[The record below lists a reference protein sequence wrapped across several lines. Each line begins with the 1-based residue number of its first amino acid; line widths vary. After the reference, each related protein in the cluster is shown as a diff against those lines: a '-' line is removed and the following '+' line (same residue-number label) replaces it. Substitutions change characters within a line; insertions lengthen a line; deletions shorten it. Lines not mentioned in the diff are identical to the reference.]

1 MPGVNNMTSYEKWM
15 RDRILKETGNNAL
28 SKESLKLYQLIKIRS
43 TIDTAKKSKFY
54 GKVLK
59 DIESKN
65 IKDLENFQKLPF
77 TATEDLIKHN
87 SDFLCVSPDEI
98 SRIVTINSSGT
109 TGTSKRVY
117 FTENDL
123 KATIEFFEYGM
134 LNLVKKGERVLILMS
149 GSSTSSIAQL
159 LKTGLN
165 DAGCDGIIY
174 GPVKDPFDTLDTI
187 KSMKIGC
194 IVGLPVQVYY
204 LAKLKNTDD
213 RFRDIKLNS
222 ILLSADYVPESLK
235 NIVKIAFDC
244 PVFTHYGMTEMGYG
258 GGVECSALNG
268 YHMRDVDLY
277 TEIIDPD
284 TLLNVPIGCFGE
296 VVFTTLSREGMP
308 LIRYRTG
315 DISRFLP
322 KDCSCSDAFKRMDY
336 VLGRYSE
343 FIKLSSGQCLSIGV
357 IDEVLFGIEDV
368 LDFRVTIEKKENI
381 TLKLSIKPINLK
393 KHINYEK
400 IENTMRQDK
409 KLGELI
415 KNNNIDI
422 EFDNLSEEV
431 EASTGMIKRK
441 IHKYI

>member
-1 MPGVNNMTSYEKWM
+1 MTSYEKWM
-15 RDRILKETGNNAL
+15 RDRILKETGNNTL
-28 SKESLKLYQLIKIRS
+28 SKESLELYQLIKIRN
-43 TIDTAKKSKFY
+43 TINTAKKSKFY
-54 GKVLK
+54 GKMLK

-65 IKDLENFQKLPF
+65 IKAFEDFQKLPF
-77 TATEDLIKHN
+77 TTTEDLIKHN
-87 SDFLCVSPDEI
+87 RDFLCVSSDNI

-123 KATIEFFEYGM
+123 NATIEFFDYGM
-134 LNLVKKGERVLILMS
+134 LNLIKKGERVLILMS
-149 GSSTSSIAQL
+149 GSSPSSIAQL

-174 GPVKDPFDTLDTI
+174 GPVKEPFDALNTI

-213 RFRDIKLNS
+213 RFKNIKLNS

-235 NIVKIAFDC
+235 TVVSNAFDC

-277 TEIIDPD
+277 TEIIDPA
-284 TLLNVPIGCFGE
+284 TLLNVPQGCLGE

-322 KDCSCSDAFKRMDY
+322 RNCSCSDAFKRMDY
-336 VLGRYSE
+336 IKGRYSE
-343 FIKLSSGQCLSIGV
+343 FIKLSNGQCLSIGM
-357 IDEVLFGIEDV
+357 IDEVMFGIEDV
-368 LDFRVTIEKKENI
+368 LDFRVTISKKENVA
-381 TLKLSIKPINLK
+381 LKLSIKPVNFK
-393 KHINYEK
+393 KPINYEK
-400 IENTMRQDK
+400 IENTIRQDK
-409 KLGELI
+409 ILGELI
-415 KNNNIDI
+415 KNNNLDI
-422 EFDNLSEEV
+422 EIVNLSEEV
-431 EASTGMIKRK
+431 EASTGIIKRK